1 MEGAQIMRNKKS
13 EDNTKIVAPV
23 TGKCVDL
30 SQVPDEM
37 FAKRTMGD
45 GAAFIFSGDTIFSPC
60 AGTVKMTAKTDHA
73 VGLMSEGGI
82 ELLIHVGVDTV
93 ELNGQGLETLVKQEQ
108 HVEIGTPLLKIDREF
123 MEKKNINLITSMVV
137 TNGKD
142 ANYKISAV
150 GQDVEQGKTEVIVG
164 TGIVKKNKKK
174 GYEDL
179 AQEIIQNIGTEQ
191 NVGNVFHCVTRVRFH
206 LKDEGKA
213 NDDAI
218 RQLDGVMDVVRS
230 GGQYQV
236 VIGPAVEDVYDAII
250 KTGDFKEG
258 QIGDDKNNSSDE
270 VTQNGGEKKGILNA
284 FLGLMSSLFMPVLSI
299 MMASGMIK
307 ALLSLLTVFNLLSV
321 KSGTYILLSAV
332 GDALFYFFPVA
343 LGWSSAKR
351 FGIKEMYGIT
361 LGAILVYPTLVTAAA
376 GKTLYTLF
384 AGSMFA
390 MPVKMTFLG
399 LPVVLQSYSSTVIP
413 VILIVWIASLLY
425 KWFQAH
431 LTAVMRPFFVPFLT
445 ILIAAPLG
453 LMVFGPIA
461 MLLQDAISKIV
472 IALIN
477 FNPGIAGLILGT
489 FWSVLVMFGL
499 HWAVIPMFAINIAQN
514 GYDIVN
520 PLIFAGALASM
531 GSVLAIMILDKRVKE
546 RSVTVPAFI
555 SSFFGINEPALYG
568 VLIPRKKIMYTSFLG
583 AGIGGAIA
591 GFMGSKLY
599 AFGASGPLGLPC
611 FINPKGI
618 DSGFIGLIISGV
630 VAFLFSFITA
640 MLIGAK
646 KDTDVATKN

>member
-1 MEGAQIMRNKKS
+1 MFAQSKS

-73 VGLMSEGGI
+73 VGLMSEGGV

-123 MEKKNINLITSMVV
+123 MEKKHVNLITSMVV
-137 TNGKD
+137 TNGKN
-142 ANYKISAV
+142 AKYKISGV
-150 GQDVEQGKTEVIVG
+150 GQDVEQGESEIIIG
-164 TGIVKKNKKK
+164 TGIVKKGKKK
-174 GYEDL
+174 GYADL
-179 AQEIIQNIGTEQ
+179 AQKIIENVGSEQ
-191 NVGNVFHCVTRVRFH
+191 NVINVFHCVTRVRFH
-206 LKDEGKA
+206 LKDEKKA

-218 RQLDGVMDVVRS
+218 RNLDGVMDVVHG

-236 VIGPAVEDVYDAII
+236 VIGPAVEDVYNEII
-250 KTGDFKEG
+250 KSGNFKTE
-258 QIGDDKNNSSDE
+258 QIGNDKNNDNESVENDD
-270 VTQNGGEKKGILNA
+270 EKKGLLNA
-284 FLGLMSSLFMPVLSI
+284 FLGLMSSIFMPVLGI
-299 MMASGMIK
+299 LMASGMIK
-307 ALLSLLTVFNLLSV
+307 ALLSLLTVSNLLST

-384 AGSMFA
+384 AGSMFS

-399 LPVVLQSYSSTVIP
+399 LPVVLQSYSTTVIP
-413 VILIVWIASLLY
+413 IILIVWIASLLY
-425 KWFQAH
+425 KWFQSH
-431 LTAVMRPFFVPFLT
+431 LAAVMRPFFVPFLT

-472 IALIN
+472 IALID
-477 FNPGIAGLILGT
+477 FNPGIAGLVLGT
-489 FWSVLVMFGL
+489 FWSVLVVFGL

-514 GYDIVN
+514 GYDIIN

-546 RSVTVPAFI
+546 RSVAIPAFI

-568 VLIPRKKIMYTSFLG
+568 VLLPRKKVMYKLFG
-583 AGIGGAIA
+583 CRYWWCHCWIC
-591 GFMGSKLY
+591 GF
-599 AFGASGPLGLPC
+599 
-611 FINPKGI
+611 
-618 DSGFIGLIISGV
+618 
-630 VAFLFSFITA
+630 
-640 MLIGAK
+640 
-646 KDTDVATKN
+646 